1 MIQALSSLYE
11 QGIKMPEAQ
20 TVLDGL
26 QCMHQKMQDPKVGA
40 A

>member
-1 MIQALSSLYE
+1 MLQALSNLFQ

-26 QCMHQKMQDPKVGA
+26 QCIYQKMQDTKVGA